1 MDQYR
6 RPKPRSD
13 IGRTRGQVA
22 EFAVERIGNLVPQLS
37 VEALQHAERIGDVKP
52 RVQHLETKMILLV
65 HHDAYPAREVHGS
78 TRPDWLLVQAR
89 ELLAHDV
96 TLVQEKSV
104 LRRQLIHP

>member
-1 MDQYR
+1 
-6 RPKPRSD
+6 
-13 IGRTRGQVA
+13 
-22 EFAVERIGNLVPQLS
+22 
-37 VEALQHAERIGDVKP
+37 
-52 RVQHLETKMILLV
+52 MILLV